1 MKLRHVLPL
10 ILTVLAGPAVS
21 GCLHASAKTVSDSPP
36 LTMPPAP
43 PRVVEVVEVVAPA
56 PVPLVEEPPR
66 QPIRPPARP
75 PQPTRAEAPQP
86 RPQEAPKVEVSE
98 PPPAVVEGAPPSRP
112 PATLQ
117 TTPAGTEGEVE
128 RVIRAVIARANTD
141 LRRVD
146 YRNLNA
152 DARSQYDTAKRFIEQ
167 SEEAL
172 RPPRNLVF
180 ARNLADKAQA
190 LAAQLAG
197 R

>member
-1 MKLRHVLPL
+1 MMKLRHVLPL
-10 ILTVLAGPAVS
+10 LLTVLVGPAVS

-36 LTMPPAP
+36 LDTPPAP
-43 PRVVEVVEVVAPA
+43 PRVIEVVEVTPPV
-56 PVPLVEEPPR
+56 PVPLAEEPPR
-66 QPIRPPARP
+66 QPIRPPVR
-75 PQPTRAEAPQP
+75 PQPRVEAPPP
-86 RPQEAPKVEVSE
+86 RPQEPPKVDVSE
-98 PPPAVVEGAPPSRP
+98 PPAVADVAPARP

-128 RVIRAVIARANTD
+128 RVIRGVITRANAD

-146 YRNLNA
+146 YRILNA

-180 ARNLADKAQA
+180 ARNLADKAAA